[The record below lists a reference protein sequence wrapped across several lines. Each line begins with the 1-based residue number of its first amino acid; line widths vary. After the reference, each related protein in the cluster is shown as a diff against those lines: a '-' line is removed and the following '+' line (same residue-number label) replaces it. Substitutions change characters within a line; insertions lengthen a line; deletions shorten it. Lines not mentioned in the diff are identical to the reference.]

1 MRITITVYDDNYRK
15 VFSVVKVELKHGMF
29 RLSSYLQ
36 NAVGAH
42 IKVVETN
49 KNGDTCHICKKPIK
63 KGRGLLYDGR
73 MIHQACLL
81 AARQQL
87 P

>member
-1 MRITITVYDDNYRK
+1 MRITITVYDDNYKK
-15 VFSVVKVELKHGMF
+15 VFSVVKVELKRGMF

-36 NAVGAH
+36 NVVGAH

-49 KNGDTCHICKKPIK
+49 KNGNTCHVCKKPIK
-63 KGRGLLYDGR
+63 KGKGMMYEGKT
-73 MIHQACLL
+73 IHQACLL
-81 AARQQL
+81 TARQQL